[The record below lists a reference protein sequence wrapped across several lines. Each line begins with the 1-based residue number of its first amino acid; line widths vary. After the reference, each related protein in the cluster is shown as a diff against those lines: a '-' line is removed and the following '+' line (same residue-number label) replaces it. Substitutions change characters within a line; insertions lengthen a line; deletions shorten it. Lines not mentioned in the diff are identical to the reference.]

1 MAPIEAPD
9 GAHGRT
15 APAGVDVGPVNPP
28 SPGSRSLSRAAGG
41 VSLAVLGSRVL
52 GLVREVVFTSLFG
65 AGRELDAFI
74 AAFRIPNLLRDLFAE
89 GALSAALVS
98 TFSQKLE
105 REGAESAWRLANR
118 VLNDLLLVVAAI
130 VLLGMIATPW
140 IVDWIAP
147 GFRGEPGKLELT
159 ITLTRIL
166 FPFLLLVA
174 LAAVAMGV
182 LNARSVFL
190 IPASASSFFNLGSIV
205 GGLVFVQILSPHYLA
220 AVWLRLHGGAP
231 PPSQEIVSA
240 LIGMALGTL
249 VGGGLQFL
257 VQVPALRRAG
267 FSYRPIGG
275 FRDPGVRQ
283 VLRLMGPATLGIAA
297 VQINVV
303 VNTYFASELGNGPVS
318 WLSVAFRLMYLPI
331 GMFGVALGTVA
342 LPAMARAAARSDM
355 ESFRA
360 SLHEG
365 LRLLLLLCLPA
376 AVGLALLA
384 EPIIALI
391 YQHGRFV
398 AADTHASALALA
410 AYSLG
415 LTGYAAIKILGPAF
429 YALDDARTPMRVSL
443 LSVAIN
449 LACNW
454 AATRWLALGHGGLAL
469 STSVVALW
477 NSALLFALLRRRV
490 GGVTPGLGTDLART
504 AAATA
509 VMGVACWAW
518 TGLLGTS
525 EGFLRDLFRVTTT
538 ISVGLG
544 TFYLAGRALGLPDLE
559 RAAGLLKR
567 KLARS
572 R

>member
-1 MAPIEAPD
+1 MSPAP
-9 GAHGRT
+9 
-15 APAGVDVGPVNPP
+15 V
-28 SPGSRSLSRAAGG
+28 GSRGLSRAAGG
-41 VSLAVLGSRVL
+41 VGLAVLGSRLL
-52 GLVREVVFTSLFG
+52 GLIREVVFTSLFG

-89 GALSAALVS
+89 GALSAAFVS

-118 VLNDLLLVVAAI
+118 VLNDLAALVGAI
-130 VLLGMIATPW
+130 VVLGMIAAPW

-147 GFRGEPGKLELT
+147 GFRTDPGKAELT

-205 GGLVFVQILSPHYLA
+205 GGLAFVQILSPRYLA
-220 AVWLRLHGGAP
+220 AVWSPLHGGAP
-231 PPSQEIVSA
+231 PLPSETVSA
-240 LIGMALGTL
+240 LIAMACGTL
-249 VGGGLQFL
+249 AGGALQLL
-257 VQVPALRRAG
+257 VQVPALRRVG
-267 FSYRPIGG
+267 FSYRAIGG
-275 FRDPGVRQ
+275 FRDPGVLQ

-318 WLSVAFRLMYLPI
+318 WLNVAFRLMYLPI

-342 LPAMARAAARSDM
+342 LPAMARASARGDL

-360 SLHEG
+360 SLGEG

-376 AVGLALLA
+376 AAGLALLA

-398 AADTHASALALA
+398 AADTHAAAVALA

-443 LSVAIN
+443 LSVAVN

-454 AATRWLALGHGGLAL
+454 AATRLLGLGHGGLAL
-469 STSVVALW
+469 STSVVALC
-477 NSALLFALLRRRV
+477 NSALLFALLARRV
-490 GGVTPGLGTDLART
+490 GGGALGLGVEAAR
-504 AAATA
+504 ALAATA
-509 VMGVACWAW
+509 LMSAACWLWLA
-518 TGLLGTS
+518 LLGADG
-525 EGFLRDLFRVTTT
+525 GFLRDLVRVTTT
-538 ISVGLG
+538 IALGLT
-544 TFYLAGRALGLPDLE
+544 TFYLAGRRLGLRDLE
-559 RAAGLLKR
+559 RAGELVRRRFAPR
-567 KLARS
+567 
-572 R
+572 